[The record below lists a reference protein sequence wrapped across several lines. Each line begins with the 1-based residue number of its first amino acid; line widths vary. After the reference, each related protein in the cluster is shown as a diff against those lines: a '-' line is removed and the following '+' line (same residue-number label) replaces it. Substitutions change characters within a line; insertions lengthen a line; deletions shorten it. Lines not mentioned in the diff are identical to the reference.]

1 MLKRA
6 AYAADL
12 TYGTN
17 NEFGFDY
24 LRDNMAR
31 SREHMAQRGHVFAI
45 VDEVDSIL
53 IDEARTPLIISG
65 PADEAAQLYY
75 QFASIARTLTVTSTT
90 RSTRRRRRSS
100 PSSRALRRWRRPSGS
115 RTSTTPSRSTTCI
128 S

>member
-1 MLKRA
+1 M
-6 AYAADL
+6 
-12 TYGTN
+12 T
-17 NEFGFDY
+17 
-24 LRDNMAR
+24 R

-75 QFASIARTLTVTSTT
+75 QFASIARTLT
-90 RSTRRRRRSS
+90 RDDRLRGRRGEEDGHPARVGDREGGE
-100 PSSRALRRWRRPSGS
+100 APSGS
-115 RTSTTPSRSTTCI
+115 TTSTTPSPSITST